1 MNKINELFAN
11 KGDRKL
17 LSLYFCAGCPQLE
30 CTGEVIKTMER
41 RGIDFIEVG
50 IPFIEEY
57 ERCVVALFQPLRIVV
72 VGYQQYLYAVGSRI
86 FQFLLRS
93 LLQWGDVFKRVGET
107 LRTVGHDVE
116 YVVMMVGNV
125 CAPTPLCSQTSDTV

>member
-1 MNKINELFAN
+1 MACSH
-11 KGDRKL
+11 D
-17 LSLYFCAGCPQLE
+17 
-30 CTGEVIKTMER
+30 
-41 RGIDFIEVG
+41 IDHPFGIEVG
-50 IPFIEEY
+50 IAFIEEY
-57 ERCVVALFQPLRIVV
+57 ERCVVAFFQPLRIVV
-72 VGYQQYLYAVGSRI
+72 VGYQQHLYAVGSRI

-125 CAPTPLCSQTSDTV
+125 CE